1 MWLKE
6 KKIVPILWPESLS
19 IILKLYLNREN
30 NIWVWDII
38 IHSLISLTDLQTK
51 CDRAVKC
58 KEKRKNSGSQNL
70 RFIPSTKR
78 VDNIY
83 KVINVPNA
91 FTCIISFSYRILQS
105 RHFFHLYIWE
115 KSQHWE
121 LNFFHK
127 IANTCAVEP

>member
-6 KKIVPILWPESLS
+6 KKKIVPILWPELLS
-19 IILKLYLNREN
+19 IILKLYLSRGN

-38 IHSLISLTDLQTK
+38 IHSLISLTDLQTT

-58 KEKRKNSGSQNL
+58 KGREKNSGSQNL
-70 RFIPSTKR
+70 RFLPSAKR

-105 RHFFHLYIWE
+105 RHYFHLYIWE
-115 KSQHWE
+115 KSQHRE
-121 LNFFHK
+121 FNIFHK
-127 IANTCAVEP
+127 IANMCAV